1 MGWSE
6 QAGQKVH
13 PDYEAEETIT
23 VQKNTTLYAVVFNRS
38 SEDNLSADVLPQVN
52 SYKYKNVVFIGDSRT
67 EYMKNAL
74 ARAGANTNYVKFICK
89 AVEGYSWLT
98 GTAAWTFL
106 DVSQYILGIR
116 PDYDGLIIDPCIPDT
131 MDGFTAKR
139 KFRGNTYHI
148 TVRNPAHVQKGVTKL
163 IVDGA
168 TIDGN
173 MIPAINGTG
182 HDVTVEVTMG

>member
-1 MGWSE
+1 MI
-6 QAGQKVH
+6 VCI
-13 PDYEAEETIT
+13 AEKPSVAKDIARIIGA
-23 VQKNTTLYAVVFNRS
+23 TTARDGYMEGNGY
-38 SEDNLSADVLPQVN
+38 QV
-52 SYKYKNVVFIGDSRT
+52 T
-67 EYMKNAL
+67 
-74 ARAGANTNYVKFICK
+74 
-89 AVEGYSWLT
+89 
-98 GTAAWTFL
+98 WTFL

-148 TVRNPAHVQKGVTKL
+148 TVRNPAHVQKGVTRL

-168 TIDGN
+168 TMDGN

-182 HDVTVEVTMG
+182 HDITVEVTMG

>member
-1 MGWSE
+1 MI
-6 QAGQKVH
+6 AGKDA
-13 PDYEAEETIT
+13 PNFGEA
-23 VQKNTTLYAVVFNRS
+23 NN
-38 SEDNLSADVLPQVN
+38 
-52 SYKYKNVVFIGDSRT
+52 
-67 EYMKNAL
+67 
-74 ARAGANTNYVKFICK
+74 
-89 AVEGYSWLT
+89 SWLT